1 MSVRWG
7 RGMPRPE
14 EGKHTAR
21 AAVQEETYH
30 MTQHKTSPWLIAF
43 RIIFTMAVLACIAFI
58 FSNSLEAGA
67 ISSARSQEVMRYMNA
82 ILDRIGLGP
91 LSQHSVRKLAHFA
104 EYCLE
109 GLLLTLCLRVYTA
122 RFVRHISWPL
132 LGGLL
137 TAVTD
142 ETIQKYVSGRSSQL
156 TDVWIDFSGVVVGML
171 VSLVLLLILRGIMA
185 FHSIKKENRRLRA
198 ERDSLRRSR
207 DARIRRAAVRDDS
220 EFYDNTPEEGE
231 DTI

>member
-1 MSVRWG
+1 
-7 RGMPRPE
+7 
-14 EGKHTAR
+14 
-21 AAVQEETYH
+21 

-43 RIIFTMAVLACIAFI
+43 RIIFTIAVVACIAFI

-67 ISSARSQEVMRYMNA
+67 ISSARSQAVMRYMNA
-82 ILDRIGLGP
+82 VLERIGLGP
-91 LSQHSVRKLAHFA
+91 LSEHSVRKLAHFA

-137 TAVTD
+137 TAVSD
-142 ETIQKYVSGRSSQL
+142 ETIQRYVSGRSSQL
-156 TDVWIDFSGVVVGML
+156 TDVWIDFSGVVAGML

-207 DARIRRAAVRDDS
+207 DARIRRTTAVPGDREDLYDD
-220 EFYDNTPEEGE
+220 TPEEGE

>member
-1 MSVRWG
+1 
-7 RGMPRPE
+7 
-14 EGKHTAR
+14 
-21 AAVQEETYH
+21 

-43 RIIFTMAVLACIAFI
+43 RIVFTIGVLACIAFI

-67 ISSARSQEVMRYMNA
+67 ISSARSQAVMRYMNA
-82 ILDRIGLGP
+82 ILERIGLGP
-91 LSQHSVRKLAHFA
+91 LSEHSVRKLAHFA

-156 TDVWIDFSGVVVGML
+156 TDVWIDFSGVVAGML

-207 DARIRRAAVRDDS
+207 DARIRRAAVTDNG
-220 EFYDNTPEEGE
+220 EPYHNTPEEGE

>member
-1 MSVRWG
+1 
-7 RGMPRPE
+7 
-14 EGKHTAR
+14 
-21 AAVQEETYH
+21 
-30 MTQHKTSPWLIAF
+30 MTQQKTSPWVIAF
-43 RIIFTMAVLACIAFI
+43 RVIFTIAVLACIAFI
-58 FSNSLEAGA
+58 FSNSLEAGPA
-67 ISSARSQEVMRYMNA
+67 SSARSQAVMHYMNA

-91 LSQHSVRKLAHFA
+91 LSEHSVRKLAHFA

-156 TDVWIDFSGVVVGML
+156 TDVWIDFSGVVAGML
-171 VSLVLLLILRGIMA
+171 VSLVLLLIVRAILA
-185 FHSIKKENRRLRA
+185 FRAIKTENRRLRA
-198 ERDSLRRSR
+198 ERDRLRRSR
-207 DARIRRAAVRDDS
+207 DAHIRRADAADAIS
-220 EFYDNTPEEGE
+220 YEETPEEGE
-231 DTI
+231 DII